1 MPKPSKMSSDL
12 FTFQLIIL
20 LLLLLLLLL
29 IVILIHY
36 PLSLSLSLS
45 VILYPY
51 PYPLSLSFILI
62 LAQNIH
68 RDRNSGKALRN
79 EAGWRSLIGVSW
91 DGGGNVG
98 QLLGSCRDGDGKESS
113 LVAGAAISPL
123 PDRDAAWR

>member
-1 MPKPSKMSSDL
+1 MSSDL

-20 LLLLLLLLL
+20 LLLLLLLL
-29 IVILIHY
+29 IVILILILY

-45 VILYPY
+45 VILYP
-51 PYPLSLSFILI
+51 LSLSFILI
-62 LAQNIH
+62 LIQNIH

-98 QLLGSCRDGDGKESS
+98 QLLGLCRDGDGKESS
-113 LVAGAAISPL
+113 LAAGAAISPL

>member
-1 MPKPSKMSSDL
+1 MLKPSKMSSDL

-20 LLLLLLLLL
+20 LLLLLL
-29 IVILIHY
+29 IVILILY

-45 VILYPY
+45 VILYP
-51 PYPLSLSFILI
+51 LSLSFILI
-62 LAQNIH
+62 LIQNIH

-113 LVAGAAISPL
+113 LAAGAAISPL